1 MQHVLWGAHD
11 LRTFSFLR
19 NIVMLCGEDSPED
32 ITNGLLKIASCFKQR
47 NNSTNVFICGI
58 LPCEETSS
66 VNRLFIKETNNILK
80 TSFSVYHINFI
91 HQDTNWIQMNSSLK
105 PDLFYSDKMHLV
117 EKGNFILSKSI

>member
-1 MQHVLWGAHD
+1 
-11 LRTFSFLR
+11 
-19 NIVMLCGEDSPED
+19 MLCGEDSPED

-91 HQDTNWIQMNSSLK
+91 HQDTNWIQMSSSLK